1 MPTEP
6 DNNIEEQLKAWAAK
20 RRADAGS
27 DFELHPATRRLLQD
41 EVARNAPAPRPIPET
56 SRDWLAWLRP
66 RMAMALSVVA
76 MMLLVGIVFLPAK
89 SKSKAKQESILASNE
104 PNDANRVAT
113 RYGIEARMD
122 RAKGLSENSGRPNLA
137 PPDAQGAS
145 PTVALGTSPS
155 ADRFSEQPKSD
166 VSARRTEAAS
176 TLARKPAEI
185 ESPARASSETK
196 ELAPTKEVAQNQR
209 DAAAPSGTSVALRGR
224 YGLQRSTAAEN
235 RAAGF
240 DDSKKVAQA
249 APSPVPAERQ
259 LASANADQ
267 SVTLGFRK
275 SQSPAAPA
283 PAGLPDTGSVQAS
296 TLNANFS
303 QNTDQSL
310 QHFTQ
315 AVRYRRNFN
324 SPPMPN
330 VLTTFQLEQSG
341 QQLRIV
347 DADGSVYE
355 GGFLTAAKLSD
366 EVAAKAETDTAEG
379 RKNVVATQAANQE
392 LGVLASNRPAA
403 PQSFAFRV
411 VGTNRW
417 FKPMVVFTWNHLYA
431 TSISPGSIGN
441 AESQQNNAVLLREAN
456 VRQEAASNTVP
467 QTIPRLE
474 GRVLL
479 GERESIEINATPVPP
494 Q

>member
-1 MPTEP
+1 
-6 DNNIEEQLKAWAAK
+6 
-20 RRADAGS
+20 
-27 DFELHPATRRLLQD
+27 
-41 EVARNAPAPRPIPET
+41 
-56 SRDWLAWLRP
+56 
-66 RMAMALSVVA
+66 
-76 MMLLVGIVFLPAK
+76 
-89 SKSKAKQESILASNE
+89 
-104 PNDANRVAT
+104 
-113 RYGIEARMD
+113 
-122 RAKGLSENSGRPNLA
+122 
-137 PPDAQGAS
+137 
-145 PTVALGTSPS
+145 
-155 ADRFSEQPKSD
+155 
-166 VSARRTEAAS
+166 
-176 TLARKPAEI
+176 
-185 ESPARASSETK
+185 
-196 ELAPTKEVAQNQR
+196 
-209 DAAAPSGTSVALRGR
+209 
-224 YGLQRSTAAEN
+224 
-235 RAAGF
+235 
-240 DDSKKVAQA
+240 
-249 APSPVPAERQ
+249 
-259 LASANADQ
+259 
-267 SVTLGFRK
+267 
-275 SQSPAAPA
+275 
-283 PAGLPDTGSVQAS
+283 VQAS

-411 VGTNRW
+411 VGTNRSLNQ
-417 FKPMVVFTWNHLYA
+417 MVVFTGNLLNA